1 VVEPIPL
8 RKRRPC
14 PICKKVSVQKFHP
27 FCSQRCADADL
38 ARWLG
43 GKYAIPVD
51 DPLDVS
57 NADNSPDTS
66 DPLDSE

>member
-1 VVEPIPL
+1 
-8 RKRRPC
+8 
-14 PICKKVSVQKFHP
+14 VQKFHP